1 MTRKEY
7 FNIAVVAGGYSGEH
21 EISLLS
27 AANLMRVLATQPRI
41 KPYLVILERQGWSLS
56 LDDKQYPVDKN
67 DFTATLPEGEKLHFD
82 YAFITIHGTP
92 GENGLLQGYFDMLQI
107 PYNTGGVFT
116 EALTFSKY
124 HCNRYLTGLG
134 FRTTQGVRT
143 EKEEPII
150 DAAALVARY
159 GLPLFVKPNA
169 GGSSLATTKVSC
181 QNELQA
187 AVECAFS
194 ADNAVLIEQFVAGR
208 EVTCGCVVT
217 REQCLCLP
225 LSEVVVPSNTFFDYK
240 AKYYGASREITPAQI
255 DPAIA
260 EEIQRITR
268 SVARKID
275 AHGIIRIDYI
285 IPNDGKPVLLE
296 VNTTPGMT
304 DASFIP
310 QQAAAAGLDLGSLLS
325 SIIKDSLPL

>member
-1 MTRKEY
+1 MTRKEF

-134 FRTTQGVRT
+134 FRTTQGVRI

-169 GGSSLATTKVSC
+169 GGSSLATTK
-181 QNELQA
+181 
-187 AVECAFS
+187 
-194 ADNAVLIEQFVAGR
+194 
-208 EVTCGCVVT
+208 
-217 REQCLCLP
+217 
-225 LSEVVVPSNTFFDYK
+225 
-240 AKYYGASREITPAQI
+240 GASREITPAQI